1 MSQSAVQEALD
12 QLFSHKDLST
22 PQADA
27 AMSEIMQGESTPVLI
42 GAFLSALRMKGE
54 SISEITG
61 CAQAM
66 QRSAVQVRPLLD
78 EVSLV
83 DVVGTGGDGT
93 YKFNI
98 STIATFVV
106 AGAGKK
112 IAKHGNRSN
121 KRAGSADV
129 LEALG
134 VELVLTAEQAAECI
148 NDVGL
153 AFLFAPAYH
162 PAMKHAIGA
171 RREIG
176 SRTIF
181 NFLGPATNPAYP
193 NHALVGVYSADL
205 TEGMAQVLGNMGMES
220 AFVVHGLY
228 ETGAGLDEI
237 TTTGVNRIS
246 HLKAGSVNTFEFDA
260 SSLGMERATLKDL
273 QGGNAAENAA
283 IARGILGN
291 KLQGPKRE
299 IVLLNAAAALSTE
312 SGDIASGFEAA
323 TQSLE
328 SGAALAKLDDY
339 VAKTQSFG

>member
-1 MSQSAVQEALD
+1 MSESAVQEALN
-12 QLFSHKDLST
+12 QLFSHESLSIKE
-22 PQADA
+22 ADA
-27 AMSEIMQGESTPVLI
+27 AMTEIMQGESTPALI

-54 SISEITG
+54 SIEEITG

-66 QRSAVQVRPLLD
+66 QRSAVQVRPHLG
-78 EVSLV
+78 EISLV

-98 STIATFVV
+98 STIATFIV

-134 VELVLTAEQAAECI
+134 VQLALTAEQAAACI
-148 NDVGL
+148 NEVGL

-162 PAMKHAIGA
+162 PAMKHAIGP

-205 TEGMAQVLGNMGMES
+205 TESMAQVLGNMGMES
-220 AFVVHGLY
+220 AMVVHGLY

-246 HLKAGSVNTFEFDA
+246 HLKAGSVHTFEFDA
-260 SSLGMERATLKDL
+260 KSLGIDRATLADL
-273 QGGNAAENAA
+273 QGGSAEENAT
-283 IARGILGN
+283 IARGILDNSLHGA
-291 KLQGPKRE
+291 KRD

-328 SGAALAKLDDY
+328 SGAAMAKLDEY